1 LLNHVFRMGV
11 VSKRFL
17 DKTPMEFRDLRKYQQ
32 TAEINKMLKL
42 HRRTNF
48 CNLELG
54 RFVQFRFLNVDA
66 SKFCNSF
73 LVINYDSTV

>member
-42 HRRTNF
+42 HKRTNF

-54 RFVQFRFLNVDA
+54 RFVQSRSLNVDA
-66 SKFCNSF
+66 SKLCNSF
-73 LVINYDSTV
+73 LVIMIQQFK